1 MIRHTTLVATWA
13 AAAARGPG
21 DGPRRSAHPRRELQ
35 PATVTEIVIGANLVY
50 SPVHNRVL
58 LVNGSEDF
66 KSEIATQVWSWDGRR
81 WNPLDGIGPRV
92 RNLAG
97 AAFDAA
103 RRELVLFGGIRP
115 REPQDD
121 MWGWKDGTWRRI
133 ADSSVGPR
141 DHHVMSYDSHR
152 ERVVLFGGT
161 GARPEGAERRLSP
174 VDTWEWDGKRWTQV
188 AAVGPSSRG
197 RSAMVYDEKRREMVL
212 FGGGGS
218 EILGD
223 TWLWNGKEWRE
234 ASVAGP
240 PARYAQAMAYD
251 AHRGV
256 VVLYRRKQ
264 RLQTCSLPDRHVGVG
279 RREVERESKCRWS
292 TRGFATRRGW
302 RTNRNRRRIVLY
314 GGIQQEDGG
323 EPHYVFDTWEW
334 DGRNWTEAK

>member
-1 MIRHTTLVATWA
+1 VIRHSALVATWA
-13 AAAARGPG
+13 AAALAVQATDPDALRTR
-21 DGPRRSAHPRRELQ
+21 DGALL

-81 WNPLDGIGPRV
+81 WNPLEGIGPRV

-174 VDTWEWDGKRWTQV
+174 LDTWEWDGKRWTRV
-188 AAVGPSSRG
+188 AMVGPSSRG
-197 RSAMVYDEKRREMVL
+197 RSAMVYDEKRR
-212 FGGGGS
+212 
-218 EILGD
+218 
-223 TWLWNGKEWRE
+223 R
-234 ASVAGP
+234 AGHGL
-240 PARYAQAMAYD
+240 RRAQ
-251 AHRGV
+251 RSGGV
-256 VVLYRRKQ
+256 VRGKR

-279 RREVERESKCRWS
+279 RREVERDQMPAVNPGIRYSP
-292 TRGFATRRGW
+292 GMAYD
-302 RTNRNRRRIVLY
+302 RNRRRIVLY

>member
-1 MIRHTTLVATWA
+1 MIRHSTLVATWA
-13 AAAARGPG
+13 AAALAVPATDPVALRTR
-21 DGPRRSAHPRRELQ
+21 DGALQ

-81 WNPLDGIGPRV
+81 WNPLEGIGPRV

-188 AAVGPSSRG
+188 ATMGPSSRG

-212 FGGGGS
+212 FGGGGN

-223 TWLWNGKEWRE
+223 TWLWNGKKWRE
-234 ASVAGP
+234 ATVAGP

-251 AHRGV
+251 AHRRV
-256 VVLYRRKQ
+256 VVLYGGSSAYGPARYLTDMWEWDGEK
-264 RLQTCSLPDRHVGVG
+264 
-279 RREVERESKCRWS
+279 WS
-292 TRGFATRRGW
+292 EIKTPAVNPGIRYSPGMAYD
-302 RTNRNRRRIVLY
+302 RNRRRVVLY
-314 GGIQQEDGG
+314 GGIRQEDGG

-334 DGRNWTEAK
+334 DGRRWTEVR